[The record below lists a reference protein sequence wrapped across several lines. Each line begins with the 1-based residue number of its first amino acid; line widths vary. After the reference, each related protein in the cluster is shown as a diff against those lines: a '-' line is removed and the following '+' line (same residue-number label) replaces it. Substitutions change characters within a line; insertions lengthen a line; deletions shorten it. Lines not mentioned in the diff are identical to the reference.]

1 MRGTVL
7 SNADNLRKLYM
18 VNMNPEAWDE
28 NELLYR
34 SPQHWQAVTV
44 STHVGKHD
52 VIVVLCSCNTCKMKE
67 YMHEYSAVCGCDCQL
82 E

>member
-44 STHVGKHD
+44 STHVVQHD
-52 VIVVLCSCNTCKMKE
+52 V
-67 YMHEYSAVCGCDCQL
+67 VCGAL
-82 E
+82 

>member
-44 STHVGKHD
+44 RTHVVQHD
-52 VIVVLCSCNTCKMKE
+52 V
-67 YMHEYSAVCGCDCQL
+67 VCGAL
-82 E
+82 

>member
-1 MRGTVL
+1 MAVWDVQAHFMRGTVL

-18 VNMNPEAWDE
+18 VNLNPEAWDE

-44 STHVGKHD
+44 STHSMMSLH
-52 VIVVLCSCNTCKMKE
+52 CSVPVTP
-67 YMHEYSAVCGCDCQL
+67 V
-82 E
+82 

>member
-7 SNADNLRKLYM
+7 GNADNLRKLYM

-44 STHVGKHD
+44 STHVDTACCH
-52 VIVVLCSCNTCKMKE
+52 
-67 YMHEYSAVCGCDCQL
+67 CGAPQL
-82 E
+82 EHLYSKRTYA